1 MRCSP
6 LSRALCLRE
15 KTVILGL
22 NHITIAV
29 SDLDRSLQFYRET
42 LGFTAHAKWDNGAY
56 LSIGELWFC
65 LSHDEPCYTHVA
77 FDIEPKEFE
86 AFAKRIVSLGA
97 EVWKENKS
105 EGQSLYILDPDG
117 HKLEIHSGSL
127 KSRLESLRTKPYS
140 GLVWL

>member
-1 MRCSP
+1 M
-6 LSRALCLRE
+6 
-15 KTVILGL
+15 ILGL

-29 SDLDRSLQFYRET
+29 SDLERSLKFYRET

-56 LSIGELWFC
+56 LSVGELWFC
-65 LSHDEPCYTHVA
+65 LSHDKPCPKTDYTHVA

-86 AFAKRIVSLGA
+86 AFAKRVVSLGV
-97 EVWKENKS
+97 EVWKQNKS

>member
-1 MRCSP
+1 M
-6 LSRALCLRE
+6 
-15 KTVILGL
+15 ILGL

-29 SDLDRSLQFYRET
+29 SDLERSLKFYRET
-42 LGFTAHAKWDNGAY
+42 LGFTAHVKWDSGAY

-65 LSHDEPCYTHVA
+65 LSLGEPCPKTDYTHVA

-86 AFAKRIVSLGA
+86 TFAKRVVSLSV
-97 EVWKENKS
+97 EVWKQNKS

-127 KSRLESLRTKPYS
+127 ESRLESLRTKPYS

>member
-1 MRCSP
+1 M
-6 LSRALCLRE
+6 
-15 KTVILGL
+15 ILGL

-29 SDLDRSLQFYRET
+29 SDIDSSLHYYRDI
-42 LGFTAHAKWDNGAY
+42 LGFTAHVKWDNGAY
-56 LSIGELWFC
+56 LSVGEIWFC
-65 LSHDEPCYTHVA
+65 LSIDAPCPKSDYTHIA
-77 FDIEPKEFE
+77 FDIAANEFE
-86 AFAKRIVSLGA
+86 SFAKRVISFGV

-127 KSRLESLRTKPYS
+127 QSRLASLKTEPYS

>member
-1 MRCSP
+1 M
-6 LSRALCLRE
+6 
-15 KTVILGL
+15 ILGL

-29 SDLDRSLQFYRET
+29 SDLESSLKFYRET
-42 LGFTAHAKWDNGAY
+42 LGFTAHVKWDKGAY
-56 LSIGELWFC
+56 LSVGELWFC
-65 LSHDEPCYTHVA
+65 LSLDAPCAKTDYTHIA
-77 FDIEPKEFE
+77 FDIASEQFE
-86 AFAKRIVSLGA
+86 TFAKRVVSSGV

-127 KSRLESLRTKPYS
+127 ESRLKSLTAKPYT